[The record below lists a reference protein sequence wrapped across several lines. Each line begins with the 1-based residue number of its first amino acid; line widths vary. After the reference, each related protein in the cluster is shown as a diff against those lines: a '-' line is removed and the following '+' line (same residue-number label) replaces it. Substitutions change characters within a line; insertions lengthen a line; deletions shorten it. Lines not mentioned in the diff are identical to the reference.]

1 MMRCRIGCLFVH
13 HMNMMYDVLTLTLT
27 CLMSREFLSKSL
39 STIRSACLDV
49 EGAKPAWHALTVRLQ
64 SLSWTSDL
72 NGSSQV
78 RI

>member
-1 MMRCRIGCLFVH
+1 MHDDAFRKRKGVTQCMMMRCRIGCLFVH

-49 EGAKPAWHALTVRLQ
+49 EGAR
-64 SLSWTSDL
+64 
-72 NGSSQV
+72 
-78 RI
+78 